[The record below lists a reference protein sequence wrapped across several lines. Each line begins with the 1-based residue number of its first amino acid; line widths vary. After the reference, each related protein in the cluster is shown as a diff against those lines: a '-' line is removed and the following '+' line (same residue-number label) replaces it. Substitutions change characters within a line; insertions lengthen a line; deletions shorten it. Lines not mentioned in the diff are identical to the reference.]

1 MSPIGR
7 VFIVLNLGLAF
18 AFVGFA
24 GTYLKHATNWKEQ
37 HDTAAAAKADAEKK
51 SEAQVAQIQGDFESA
66 KNNLT
71 RSESN
76 LKSTETRLEEAK
88 TENERLT
95 SQIAS
100 MEGSIKESQSSL
112 KAIKDAVEASSAK
125 ADDAYKMAVKASDER
140 NEALN
145 ARVKADDDLKL
156 ASSKI
161 KDLEDKLAETNGLVT
176 RLQSEVGEKETL
188 LAYVKAKNGGLLP
201 DPTPSMSGSVVTVGK
216 DGKNVTVKLERKAGD
231 PKPGHNLAIYANNQY
246 KGEFV
251 IDVVEGDFL
260 FGRLTT
266 SVAGAA
272 VAAGDRADSQPGR

>member
-24 GTYLKHATNWKEQ
+24 GTYLRHATNWKSQYDTTNAALEDARKK
-37 HDTAAAAKADAEKK
+37 HD
-51 SEAQVAQIQGDFESA
+51 AQVAQITGDFESA

-88 TENERLT
+88 TENERLAA
-95 SQIAS
+95 QIAS

-112 KAIKDAVEASSAK
+112 KAIKDAVEATSTK

-145 ARVKADDDLKL
+145 ARVKADDDLKT
-156 ASSKI
+156 ANAKI
-161 KDLEDKLAETNGLVT
+161 KELEDKLAENNGHVA
-176 RLQSEVGEKETL
+176 RLQAEVGEKETL
-188 LAYVKAKNGGLLP
+188 LNYVKLQNGGLLP
-201 DPTPSMSGSVVTVGK
+201 NPVPSMSGSVVTVGR
-216 DGKNVTVKLERKAGD
+216 DGKLLTVKIDRKSGD

-251 IDVVEGDFL
+251 VDTVEGDFL
-260 FGRLTT
+260 FGRLTK
-266 SVAGAA
+266 SVAGASI
-272 VAAGDRADSQPGR
+272 AAGDRADSHPGR